1 MKVKLLFLLLL
12 PFLCLAQIP
21 AYYSSINFT
30 QTGNNLKNQ
39 LTTLITNTHTTIL
52 PYTATGTTDTWDA
65 LYQTDLN
72 PSNTN
77 NVLLVYGWNDT
88 DTDISNDYSRD
99 KTFSCHTS
107 SCSGLWVREHVYPRS
122 LGTPNLGF
130 EFAGSDAHQLRA
142 IDATRNGS
150 RSNRIFENGSGSI
163 MSYVTLSGNWYPG
176 DEWRGDVAR
185 MIMYMYVRYPSQCAA
200 TTVGAGS
207 TSYSV
212 DMPNVFLD
220 WNAQDP
226 VSQYEMNRNNILNT
240 IQGNRN
246 PFIDNPYLAT
256 IIWSGPAAANPWN
269 LLSNNEN
276 NISNI
281 TIYPTITNGIVH
293 INNPNNHNYQYAI
306 YNTIG
311 QQVSSN
317 TTYDII
323 DVSNNT
329 KGLYFIKLQFEN
341 QSKTFKVILN

>member
-1 MKVKLLFLLLL
+1 MKLKILFLLLF

-21 AYYSSINFT
+21 AYYASINFT

-39 LTTLITNTHTTIL
+39 LTTLITNTYTTFL
-52 PYTATGTTDTWDA
+52 PYTATGITDTWDA

-77 NVLLVYGWNDT
+77 NVLLIYGWNDT
-88 DTDISNDYSRD
+88 DTDLTNDYSRN

-107 SCSGLWVREHVYPRS
+107 SCSGLWVRDHVFPRS

-130 EFAGSDAHQLRA
+130 EFAGSDAHNLRS
-142 IDATRNGS
+142 IDATLNS
-150 RSNRIFENGSGSI
+150 TRSNRLFEASTSSI
-163 MSYVTLSGNWYPG
+163 MSFVTTSVNWYPG

-185 MIMYMYVRYPSQCAA
+185 MIMYMYVRYPTQCAA
-200 TTVGAGS
+200 TSVGAGAS
-207 TSYSV
+207 NYSP

-220 WNAQDP
+220 WNAADP
-226 VSQYEMNRNNILNT
+226 VSQYERNRNNILQN

-256 IIWSGPAAANPWN
+256 VIWNGPTAQNPWGS
-269 LLSNNEN
+269 LSSNEN
-276 NISNI
+276 NIADL
-281 TIYPTITNGIVH
+281 TLYPTMTKDIVH
-293 INNPNNHNYQYAI
+293 IVNPNNLNYNYTV

-311 QQVSSN
+311 QLINTN
-317 TTYDII
+317 TTNDII
-323 DVSNNT
+323 HISNNS

-341 QSKTFKVILN
+341 QTKTFKIYLN